1 MEAIDMRPQLTI
13 DTDSPYLPLPSLCG
27 GQTTP
32 RSSPKEHRFHVRKMR
47 SAIRAFNLNTAMQII
62 REAAANANK

>member
-1 MEAIDMRPQLTI
+1 MEPMRPQLTI
-13 DTDSPYLPLPSLCG
+13 DTNISYIPLPSLCG

-32 RSSPKEHRFHVRKMR
+32 RSSPTDHNFHVRKMR

-62 REAAANANK
+62 REAAAKAGE